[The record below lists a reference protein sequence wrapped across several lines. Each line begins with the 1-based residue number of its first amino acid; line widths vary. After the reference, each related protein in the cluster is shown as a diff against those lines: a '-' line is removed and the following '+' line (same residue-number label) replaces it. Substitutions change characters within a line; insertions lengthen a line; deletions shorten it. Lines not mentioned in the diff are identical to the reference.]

1 MKGLWYKAPLA
12 VLLSASMIL
21 TSPGVGASAETSAEL
36 QTKLDAAKQQL
47 EDLNDQA
54 EQASEAVNETE
65 AKLDDTKGKI
75 EDTKGKIDAEQAEL
89 DKVQGTLSALV
100 VNDYKGGS
108 VNILD
113 IVVNSSSVQDLV
125 SNIFYA
131 NRVSENQRSS
141 IQNAKAIQTELQNQ
155 KDQLDQQE
163 SEQSQLLESQK
174 SQQADLEQKTRDA
187 QGYVDSLS
195 EEVQQAL
202 AAEQA
207 AAQRQAEE
215 EAAAAAR
222 AAANNGGSYVDDSAP
237 NGSATD
243 EGGTNTTTNT
253 STPGSNGS
261 TPAPPSNSNSSGWRN
276 TVVSAAYSMVGG
288 TYVYGAYSPGSR
300 TFDCSGLVA
309 YCYAQAGYNL
319 PHYSEA
325 QHSYCTK
332 PISQAQPGDIVWKP
346 GHVGIYIGDGKT
358 IEARDPQLGITFGT
372 VGRFS
377 ACGSPAA

>member
-21 TSPGVGASAETSAEL
+21 TSPGVGASAATSAEL

-89 DKVQGTLSALV
+89 DKVQSTLSALV

-141 IQNAKAIQTELQNQ
+141 IQNAKAIQTELQDQ
-155 KDQLDQQE
+155 KSQLDQQE

-174 SQQADLEQKTRDA
+174 SQQADLEQKTKDA
-187 QGYVDSLS
+187 QAYVDSLS

-207 AAQRQAEE
+207 AAQKQAEE
-215 EAAAAAR
+215 EAAAAAQ
-222 AAANNGGSYVDDSAP
+222 AAANNGGAYVDDSASNDSTSTTDNGGASTNTSAP
-237 NGSATD
+237 SSNGSAPT
-243 EGGTNTTTNT
+243 
-253 STPGSNGS
+253 
-261 TPAPPSNSNSSGWRN
+261 PSNNGSGWRN

-288 TYVYGAYSPGSR
+288 SYVYGAYSPGSR

-325 QHSYCTK
+325 QRSYCTK

-377 ACGSPAA
+377 ACGSPA

>member
-1 MKGLWYKAPLA
+1 M
-12 VLLSASMIL
+12 
-21 TSPGVGASAETSAEL
+21 
-36 QTKLDAAKQQL
+36 
-47 EDLNDQA
+47 
-54 EQASEAVNETE
+54 
-65 AKLDDTKGKI
+65 
-75 EDTKGKIDAEQAEL
+75 
-89 DKVQGTLSALV
+89 
-100 VNDYKGGS
+100 
-108 VNILD
+108 
-113 IVVNSSSVQDLV
+113 QDLV

-174 SQQADLEQKTRDA
+174 SQQADLEQKAQDA
-187 QGYVDSLS
+187 QEYVDSLS
-195 EEVQQAL
+195 DEVQQAL
-202 AAEQA
+202 AAERA

-215 EAAAAAR
+215 EAAAAAQ
-222 AAANNGGSYVDDSAP
+222 AAANNGGAYVDDSASNDAP
-237 NGSATD
+237 AD
-243 EGGTNTTTNT
+243 DGGTDAAPDT
-253 STPGSNGS
+253 STPSSDGS
-261 TPAPPSNSNSSGWRN
+261 TPAPSNNGSGWRN
-276 TVVSAAYSMVGG
+276 TVVSAAYSMMGG
-288 TYVYGAYSPGSR
+288 TYVYGAYNPGGR

>member
-1 MKGLWYKAPLA
+1 MKGLWYKAALA
-12 VLLSASMIL
+12 VILSAGMAL
-21 TSPGVGASAETSAEL
+21 ASPGTSVSAETSAEL

-65 AKLDDTKGKI
+65 AKLDDTKGQI
-75 EDTKGKIDAEQAEL
+75 EETKGKIEDEQAEL
-89 DKVQGTLSALV
+89 DRIQGTLSALV
-100 VNDYKGGS
+100 VNDYKGGG

-131 NRVSENQRSS
+131 NRVSESQHSS
-141 IQNAKAIQTELQNQ
+141 IQNAKAVQTELQNQ

-163 SEQSQLLESQK
+163 SEQSQLLESQR
-174 SQQADLEQKTRDA
+174 SQQADLERKAEDA
-187 QGYVDSLS
+187 QAYVTSLS

-215 EAAAAAR
+215 EAAAAAQ
-222 AAANNGGSYVDDSAP
+222 AAANNGGTYVGDGAST
-237 NGSATD
+237 NSTSATTPGT
-243 EGGTNTTTNT
+243 GGTNT
-253 STPGSNGS
+253 SAPSDSNGS
-261 TPAPPSNSNSSGWRN
+261 SPAPSSNSSGWRN